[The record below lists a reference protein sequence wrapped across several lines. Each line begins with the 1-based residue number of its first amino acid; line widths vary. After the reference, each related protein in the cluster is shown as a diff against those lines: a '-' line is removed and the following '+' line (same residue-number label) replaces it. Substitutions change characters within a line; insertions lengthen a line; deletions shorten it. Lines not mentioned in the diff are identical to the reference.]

1 MATVSPPWT
10 YTLQLPHDP
19 RAPGIARATL
29 RTVLAAHD
37 LAALTPTAE
46 LLASELLTN
55 AHLHTRGPYALR
67 LLSMEPDRLTVA
79 VWDTDPR
86 VPSGYGETLV
96 PVPAPDAEHG
106 RGLHLVRACA
116 DAWGVSVL
124 REMGASRGGKLLWA
138 ECGGRAGGP
147 ATPPGRSGS

>member
-1 MATVSPPWT
+1 MATVSPPWS

-29 RTVLAAHD
+29 RTVLAAHGLD
-37 LAALTPTAE
+37 ELTPTAE

-55 AHLHTRGPYALR
+55 AHLHTQGPYALR
-67 LLSMEPDRLTVA
+67 IRSSDPDRLMVG

-86 VPSGYGETLV
+86 VPPGFREGAPVGV
-96 PVPAPDAEHG
+96 PPEDAERG

-116 DAWGVSVL
+116 NAWGVSVL
-124 REMGASRGGKLLWA
+124 RELGASKGGKLLWA
-138 ECGGRAGGP
+138 ECQWGGLR
-147 ATPPGRSGS
+147 